1 MFAPLVSDL
10 DAVHGLLEGHISE
23 LHAQLNHTNAKFNL
37 QQTQTVRPKRARVPP
52 KEALAVQPKI
62 RRKQKTGN
70 HLTGRW
76 NKHEHDMFLRG
87 LEMYGKEWKKM
98 AGLIPSRTVVQ
109 IRTHAQKYFQK
120 LKKRKARGKSIDSVT
135 KIGDVKSA
143 PSTPKKKKRAS
154 VPNKS
159 ELPVLIP
166 IEDKKVKTKRS
177 NSKRASASAKK
188 KLKVQVQ
195 TKLKEPHR
203 DGSPKSHFDLTF
215 HFPHQSVPESATN
228 LFPAV
233 FSPDL
238 NFDNMIFGECP
249 SEFTSLLDMIPDKSI
264 ESPMPMWNDLL
275 SIEDLNG
282 DNDINFPE
290 FNW

>member
-1 MFAPLVSDL
+1 MDMFAPLVSDL

-23 LHAQLNHTNAKFNL
+23 LHAQLNHTNAK
-37 QQTQTVRPKRARVPP
+37 TQTVRPKRARVPP

-70 HLTGRW
+70 HLTVRW

-135 KIGDVKSA
+135 KIARVQPAA
-143 PSTPKKKKRAS
+143 PAPKKKKRAN
-154 VPNKS
+154 VPNKL

-166 IEDKKVKTKRS
+166 IEANKKEKSKRSNTKRPSSTKKTKRP
-177 NSKRASASAKK
+177 A
-188 KLKVQVQ
+188 Q
-195 TKLKEPHR
+195 TTPT
-203 DGSPKSHFDLTF
+203 P
-215 HFPHQSVPESATN
+215 
-228 LFPAV
+228 
-233 FSPDL
+233 
-238 NFDNMIFGECP
+238 
-249 SEFTSLLDMIPDKSI
+249 
-264 ESPMPMWNDLL
+264 
-275 SIEDLNG
+275 
-282 DNDINFPE
+282 
-290 FNW
+290 